1 MSKFYKKY
9 GDPTKNEFIKTLKLW
24 DVPTELEIGAIPK
37 RVYCHPDFIAPM
49 ERFFTIVKDRNL
61 SDQII
66 TWNGCYEPRPIRG
79 YEEKFKALV
88 KIDPNGAM
96 KYLSVHSWACAFD
109 FNAAWNRLG
118 REPTLSK
125 EMIQA
130 IRDAGLVW
138 GGDFKRKDGMHCELK
153 I

>member
-1 MSKFYKKY
+1 M
-9 GDPTKNEFIKTLKLW
+9 W
-24 DVPTELEIGAIPK
+24 DVPKELEIGNIPK
-37 RVYCHPDFIAPM
+37 RVYCHPDFAKAM
-49 ERFFTIVKDRNL
+49 ERFFTILRDRGL
-61 SDQII
+61 SHEVL
-66 TWNGCYEPRPIRG
+66 TWDGCYNFRPIRG
-79 YEEKFKALV
+79 YEKAFNQLYAV
-88 KIDPNGAM
+88 DVPASM
-96 KYLSVHSWACAFD
+96 KYLSSHSWGCAFD

-118 REPTLSK
+118 QEPTLSK